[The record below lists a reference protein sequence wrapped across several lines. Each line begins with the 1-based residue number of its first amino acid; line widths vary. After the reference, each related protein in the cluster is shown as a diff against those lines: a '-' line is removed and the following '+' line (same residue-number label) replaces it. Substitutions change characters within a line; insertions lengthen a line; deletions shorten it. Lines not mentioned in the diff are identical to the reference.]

1 MRVGQVLLAFGL
13 AIALA
18 GCSAP
23 PGADIDAA
31 KASVEKAVGGGAGQ
45 YAPESLK
52 AAQDAQAALD
62 AELKAQDANWVKSY
76 DKTKELARA
85 AKAAGD
91 KAATEAAA
99 AKEKA
104 DAAAVAV
111 KRREEARAAAKAN
124 AVRVGGNVK
133 PPVKI
138 KDVQPVYPAIA
149 KNAKIGGVVVIEAT
163 IGADGKVAD
172 TKVLRSV
179 PLLDQ
184 AALDAVK
191 QWEYQPS
198 TQNGKPV
205 PVVMTVTVNF
215 TKP

>member
-1 MRVGQVLLAFGL
+1 MRVGQLLLASGL
-13 AIALA
+13 AIAVA

-23 PGADIDAA
+23 PSADVDAA
-31 KASVEKAVGGGAGQ
+31 KASVEKAAGGGAGQ
-45 YAPESLK
+45 YAPDSLK

-62 AELKAQDANWVKSY
+62 AELKAQDEKWIKSY
-76 DKTKELARA
+76 DKTKELAA
-85 AKAAGD
+85 ATKAAGD

-104 DAAAVAV
+104 DATALAA
-111 KRREEARAAAKAN
+111 RNREAARAAAKAN
-124 AVRVGGNVK
+124 AVKVGGKIK

-138 KDVQPVYPAIA
+138 KDVQPVYPQIA
-149 KNAKIGGVVVIEAT
+149 RTAKVSGVVIIEAT
-163 IGADGKVAD
+163 IDADGKVAD
-172 TKVLRSV
+172 AKVLRSV

-198 TQNGKPV
+198 MQNGKPV

-215 TKP
+215 TRP

>member
-1 MRVGQVLLAFGL
+1 MRVVQLAV
-13 AIALA
+13 ACALA
-18 GCSAP
+18 VAVTGCGTP
-23 PGADIDAA
+23 PSPDIEAA
-31 KASVEKAVGGGAGQ
+31 KASVDKAAAGGAGQ
-45 YAPESLK
+45 YAPDSWK

-62 AELKAQDANWVKSY
+62 AELKVQDEKWFKWY
-76 DKTKELARA
+76 DKTKELAVA

-91 KAATEAAA
+91 KALTEATD

-104 DAAAVAV
+104 DAKVLAA
-111 KRREEARAAAKAN
+111 KKREEARAAAKAS
-124 AVRVGGNVK
+124 AVPVGGKIK

-138 KDVQPVYPAIA
+138 KDVQPVYPDIA
-149 KNAKIGGVVVIEAT
+149 KQAKVGGVVVVEAT

-172 TKVLRSV
+172 AKVLRSV

-184 AALDAVK
+184 AALDAVQ
-191 QWEYQPS
+191 QWGYTPS

-215 TKP
+215 KRP